1 MKRILVAMIAAF
13 LLSASFPGLRA
24 DEMASRL
31 QAIVLVK
38 KAVAFLKE
46 NGRNK
51 AFEEFSNPNGRFV
64 LQDHYIFAYEI
75 NGKCVVNAAN
85 RNMVGRTLIGI
96 ANLNSKPGM
105 QDQARDAKKNEIG
118 WQYCVFTDAANNKT
132 ERRIAYLEKVDDI
145 IIGCGNSR

>member
-1 MKRILVAMIAAF
+1 MKKILVVMIAAF
-13 LLSASFPGLRA
+13 FLSASFPALHA

-31 QAIVLVK
+31 QAIILVK

-51 AFEEFSNPNGRFV
+51 ALEEFSNPSGRFAV
-64 LQDHYIFAYEI
+64 QDHYIFAYETS
-75 NGKCVVNAAN
+75 GKCVANAAD

-96 ANLNSKPGM
+96 AVRNSKAGT
-105 QDQARDAKKNEIG
+105 QDQAQEAMKNEIG
-118 WQYCVFTDAANNKT
+118 WQYCVFTDPVNNKT
-132 ERRIAYLEKVDDI
+132 AKRIAYLEKVDDI